1 MTRTNTVKET
11 KKNTNTLMIPRRNTI
26 RKMTCFVKDLL
37 SRAVVVGTKPLTL
50 TRQKDQ
56 KPLQHPRG
64 IQPNFSLFFLLKIYL
79 LTRAVVVETKQM
91 VVVLAVTEVNEE
103 VVVQNFGWKMMSQKK
118 NTFNNFLFFVSRN
131 IS

>member
-1 MTRTNTVKET
+1 M
-11 KKNTNTLMIPRRNTI
+11 
-26 RKMTCFVKDLL
+26 KDLL
-37 SRAVVVGTKPLTL
+37 TRAVVVGTKPLTL

-103 VVVQNFGWKMMSQKK
+103 VVVQNLVGK
-118 NTFNNFLFFVSRN
+118 
-131 IS
+131 

>member
-1 MTRTNTVKET
+1 M
-11 KKNTNTLMIPRRNTI
+11 
-26 RKMTCFVKDLL
+26 KDLL
-37 SRAVVVGTKPLTL
+37 TGAVVVGTKPMTF

-56 KPLQHPRG
+56 ELLQHPRG
-64 IQPNFSLFFLLKIYL
+64 TQPNFSCFFVMIYL

-118 NTFNNFLFFVSRN
+118 KHISLFSLFLYC
-131 IS
+131 ISYN

>member
-1 MTRTNTVKET
+1 M
-11 KKNTNTLMIPRRNTI
+11 
-26 RKMTCFVKDLL
+26 
-37 SRAVVVGTKPLTL
+37 TL

-56 KPLQHPRG
+56 EPLQHPRG
-64 IQPNFSLFFLLKIYL
+64 TEPNFSMFFLLKIYL

-118 NTFNNFLFFVSRN
+118 H
-131 IS
+131 I

>member
-1 MTRTNTVKET
+1 M
-11 KKNTNTLMIPRRNTI
+11 
-26 RKMTCFVKDLL
+26 KDLL
-37 SRAVVVGTKPLTL
+37 TRAVVVGTKPLTL

-56 KPLQHPRG
+56 KPLQHPQRDTAKF
-64 IQPNFSLFFLLKIYL
+64 QLVSFLLKIYL

-118 NTFNNFLFFVSRN
+118 NTFITYQIIVADAADAVSVNFSGRCKFLQ
-131 IS
+131 I